1 MDEQK
6 IVKIT
11 GTYCEDCDQFLSG
24 FEVSGLEN
32 LGRCENCGGHRI
44 HDAIVTFEQREP
56 CGSTKPGANG

>member
-32 LGRCENCGGHRI
+32 PGRCENCGGHRI

-56 CGSTKPGANG
+56 